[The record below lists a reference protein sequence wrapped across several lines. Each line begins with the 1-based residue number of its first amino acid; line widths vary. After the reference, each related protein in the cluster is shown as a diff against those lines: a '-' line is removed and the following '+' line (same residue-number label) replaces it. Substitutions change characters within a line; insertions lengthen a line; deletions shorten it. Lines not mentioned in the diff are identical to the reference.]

1 MTPHARPSIDREELR
16 AVVRAYGLRGP
27 VRLEPIGRGASAS
40 AKGRLCTPDG
50 DFMLKRRA
58 ASAWPVERAAFL
70 HRFQEHLFAAGVPVA
85 RLART
90 ASGDHE
96 FRLGAG
102 AFELFHWVEGD
113 RWSRGAV
120 QAAAAG
126 LALGRA
132 LRAVDGFDA
141 RDAPARTSFHRP
153 GGLAGAGAP
162 VLEAVMRA
170 DPDTDAPALR
180 RTLQRIVDRAIA
192 AERRA
197 EEAGVAASPTACGHG
212 DVHPGN
218 ALFRRDRVVAILDF
232 DSAGI
237 DRRACEVANA
247 ALHFSNAP
255 IAGIEPSAW
264 VAEPDFALARAVV
277 DGCNAGLGDP
287 LLAHEAAAIPW
298 LMIEACTVESLV
310 PLARSGRFAR
320 LRADRFLDL
329 IDRKTAA
336 IEAWARSSSR

>member
-1 MTPHARPSIDREELR
+1 MTPHSRPSLDREELR
-16 AVVRAYGLRGP
+16 AAVRAYGLRGP
-27 VRLEPIGRGASAS
+27 VQFEPIGRGASAS
-40 AKGRLCTPDG
+40 AKGRLRTPDG
-50 DFMLKRRA
+50 DFMLKRR
-58 ASAWPVERAAFL
+58 SARTWSTERASFL

-90 ASGDHE
+90 ATGDHE
-96 FRLGAG
+96 FRTGAG

-113 RWSRGAV
+113 RWSRGVV

-132 LRAVDGFDA
+132 LRAAEGFDA
-141 RDAPARTSFHRP
+141 RDAPPRTSFHRP
-153 GGLAGAGAP
+153 GGLAGAGVP

-170 DPDTDAPALR
+170 DPDTDQVALR
-180 RTLQRIVDRAIA
+180 RTLQRIVDRAMS

-197 EEAGVAASPTACGHG
+197 DEAGIAESPMTCGHG

-218 ALFRRDRVVAILDF
+218 ALYRRDRVVAILDF

-255 IAGIEPSAW
+255 IAGVEPSAW
-264 VAEPDFALARAVV
+264 VAEPDFGLARAVV

-287 LLAHEAAAIPW
+287 LLAQEAAAIPW

-336 IEAWARSSSR
+336 IESWARSLPR